1 MKLLPLLAGAIS
13 AELYPA
19 GKSRGDSVVS
29 MDSTHIV
36 KVPLNEN
43 AELFGMSRDI
53 LWVSNNGAVSIDTLD
68 TNDDEDISNNL
79 VFAPLWGTSSA
90 GDKPS
95 NGKVF
100 YRVISDSSDEAWNE
114 IGIDL
119 DLVSS
124 DFLLTSALMVT
135 FKNVINPMASDEKN
149 NYQMIVAKG
158 SANGTI
164 QNHVIFNYHQM
175 TWMPDDV
182 TFGVFAALKET
193 QQCGRSLNMPSTAE
207 ELKEG
212 SNFTPP
218 QKGKWVI
225 SFGSDLE
232 CDSER
237 FRTECPEPSE
247 GSNSNYQGMLS
258 LDNTEDNWIFYAKH
272 QCIPGFKI
280 DKQTNYRTSTCEYD
294 ADYYD
299 ARWSSES
306 PTCIDFNAV
315 KDFKA
320 SVQATQINGEDAQ
333 SSIANNP
340 SRDDSLS
347 TIENAIHQL
356 SDMAGLN
363 NNHISSITITDGDK
377 PTSVGEAS
385 RSEDQEGPV
394 IVEFE
399 ITVPL
404 AVKDKV
410 TEDDIKDNLINILSE
425 KPTVEGVTLDP
436 ATITVQ
442 ETTDACLTD
451 CLGCK
456 GVLPCNKIPPP
467 IPFDAC
473 CGGCPADNPS
483 TGKPYSTLVQACC
496 TNGFDG
502 EIYDPDR
509 FVCCNGEV
517 MPMEDYKANKSQC

>member
-19 GKSRGDSVVS
+19 GKQKGDSVVS

-36 KVPLNEN
+36 KVPLNTD
-43 AELFGMSRDI
+43 AELFGMSKDI

-100 YRVISDSSDEAWNE
+100 YRVMSDSSEEGFDE
-114 IGIDL
+114 IGIDI
-119 DLVSS
+119 DSVSPG
-124 DFLLTSALMVT
+124 FQLNSALLVT
-135 FKNVINPMASDEKN
+135 FKNVINPMKSDEKN
-149 NYQMIVAKG
+149 NYQMVVAKG

-175 TWMPDDV
+175 SWMPDDV

-193 QQCGRSLNMPSTAE
+193 QQCGQSLNMPSTAE
-207 ELKEG
+207 ELKDG
-212 SNFTPP
+212 SNFDN
-218 QKGKWVI
+218 KGKWII
-225 SFGSDLE
+225 SFGSDLT

-258 LDNTEDNWIFYAKH
+258 LDNSEDNWIFYAKH

-306 PTCIDFNAV
+306 PTCIDFQAV

-320 SVQATQINGEDAQ
+320 SVQATQINGQDAQ

-394 IVEFE
+394 IVS
-399 ITVPL
+399 IL
-404 AVKDKV
+404 
-410 TEDDIKDNLINILSE
+410 LNILHE
-425 KPTVEGVTLDP
+425 HNNLTL
-436 ATITVQ
+436 
-442 ETTDACLTD
+442 
-451 CLGCK
+451 
-456 GVLPCNKIPPP
+456 
-467 IPFDAC
+467 
-473 CGGCPADNPS
+473 
-483 TGKPYSTLVQACC
+483 
-496 TNGFDG
+496 
-502 EIYDPDR
+502 
-509 FVCCNGEV
+509 
-517 MPMEDYKANKSQC
+517 

>member
-1 MKLLPLLAGAIS
+1 MKLLPLLAGATT
-13 AELYPA
+13 AELYAA
-19 GKSRGDSVVS
+19 GKQQGDSVVG

-36 KVPLNEN
+36 KVPLNSN
-43 AELFGMSRDI
+43 AELFGMSKDI
-53 LWVSNNGAVSIDTLD
+53 LWVSNNGAVSIDSLD
-68 TNDDEDISNNL
+68 TNDDDDIMNNL
-79 VFAPLWGTSSA
+79 VFAPLWGTSSS
-90 GDKPS
+90 GDKPT
-95 NGKVF
+95 NGKIF
-100 YRVISDSSDEAWNE
+100 YRVMDSSDAAWGE
-114 IGIDL
+114 VGAHL
-119 DLVSS
+119 DGVQSG
-124 DFLLTSALMVT
+124 FQLTNAFMIT

-149 NYQMIVAKG
+149 NYQMVIAKG

-175 TWMPDDV
+175 AWVPDDV

-193 QQCGRSLNMPSTAE
+193 QQCGRHVPNMPQTPDG
-207 ELKEG
+207 LKDG
-212 SNFTPP
+212 TNMG
-218 QKGKWVI
+218 QKGKWVM

-232 CDSER
+232 CDAQR

-258 LDNTEDNWIFYAKH
+258 LDNSDENWIFYAKH
-272 QCIPGFKI
+272 ECIPGFKI
-280 DKQTNYRTSTCEYD
+280 DKQTEYRTSTCEYD

-320 SVQATQINGEDAQ
+320 SVQATQINGENAQ
-333 SSIANNP
+333 SAIANNP

-363 NNHISSITITDGDK
+363 NNHISSITITDGDE

-385 RSEDQEGPV
+385 RSEEANGPV

-436 ATITVQ
+436 STITVQ
-442 ETTDACLTD
+442 ETTESCLTD

-473 CGGCPADNPS
+473 CGGCPSDNPS
-483 TGKPYSTLVQACC
+483 SGKPYSTLVQACC

-517 MPMEDYKANKSQC
+517 MPMEDYKANKPQC

>member
-237 FRTECPEPSE
+237 FRTECPEPS
-247 GSNSNYQGMLS
+247 GKICSNVLN
-258 LDNTEDNWIFYAKH
+258 KV
-272 QCIPGFKI
+272 
-280 DKQTNYRTSTCEYD
+280 
-294 ADYYD
+294 
-299 ARWSSES
+299 
-306 PTCIDFNAV
+306 FNV
-315 KDFKA
+315 
-320 SVQATQINGEDAQ
+320 
-333 SSIANNP
+333 
-340 SRDDSLS
+340 
-347 TIENAIHQL
+347 
-356 SDMAGLN
+356 
-363 NNHISSITITDGDK
+363 
-377 PTSVGEAS
+377 
-385 RSEDQEGPV
+385 
-394 IVEFE
+394 
-399 ITVPL
+399 
-404 AVKDKV
+404 
-410 TEDDIKDNLINILSE
+410 LI
-425 KPTVEGVTLDP
+425 
-436 ATITVQ
+436 
-442 ETTDACLTD
+442 
-451 CLGCK
+451 
-456 GVLPCNKIPPP
+456 
-467 IPFDAC
+467 
-473 CGGCPADNPS
+473 
-483 TGKPYSTLVQACC
+483 
-496 TNGFDG
+496 
-502 EIYDPDR
+502 
-509 FVCCNGEV
+509 
-517 MPMEDYKANKSQC
+517 